1 MGNQSRHSAFDFDL
15 FVIGGGS
22 GGVRAARVAAA
33 HGARVALA
41 EEYRLG
47 GTCVIRGCV
56 PKKLM
61 VNAADFADGFRNAA
75 GFGWNSAEPTFDWTV
90 FRQAK
95 DREISRLEEVYRRNL
110 ASAGVEIFDERAVLA
125 DAHTV
130 ELAASGTRSATHILI
145 ATGGAAFVPDIPGAE
160 HAATSNDIFLLDA
173 LPDRVLVVGGGY
185 IACEFA
191 GILNGLGCR
200 VHQQYRGEQL
210 LRGFDNEVRSHVSA
224 SMAERGIRISLG
236 VSPESIVRS
245 AGGLEVTATDG
256 SATECD
262 LVLYATGRRPNTGA
276 LGLETTGVELGRGG
290 KVVVDRYSQSSVP
303 SIFAVGDVTDRINL
317 TPVAIREGAAFAETV
332 FGSNPTPVDHTNVPT
347 AVFTRPEIGTVGLTE
362 EDAAMRGP
370 ILVYSTSFRPLA
382 AAIAASPEKML
393 MKLVVERS
401 SHKVIGVHV
410 VGQGAGELIQVLG
423 IAVKLG
429 ATKED
434 FDRTVAVH
442 PTAAEE
448 LVTLKEPVRQT

>member
-1 MGNQSRHSAFDFDL
+1 MGHHSDRPGFDYDL

-22 GGVRAARVAAA
+22 GGVRAARMAAA
-33 HGARVALA
+33 TGVRVGIA

-75 GFGWNSAEPTFDWTV
+75 GFGWKAGQPSFDWKA

-95 DREISRLEEVYRRNL
+95 DREIARLEEVYRCNL
-110 ASAGVEIFDERAVLA
+110 VNAGVEIFDERAVLA
-125 DAHTV
+125 DAHAV
-130 ELAASGTRSATHILI
+130 ELSASGPRSAKHVLI
-145 ATGGAAFVPDIPGAE
+145 ATGGKAFVPDIPGAE
-160 HAATSNDIFLLDA
+160 HAATSNDIFLLEE
-173 LPDRVLVVGGGY
+173 LPERVLVVGGGY

-210 LRGFDNEVRSHVSA
+210 LRGFDNEVRDHVSA
-224 SMAERGIRISLG
+224 AMAERGIRISLG
-236 VSPESIVRS
+236 VSPVSIGR
-245 AGGLEVTATDG
+245 ADGGVEVASTDD
-256 SATECD
+256 SVSEFD
-262 LVLYATGRRPNTGA
+262 LVLYATGRRPNTGN
-276 LGLETTGVELGRGG
+276 LGLEKAGVELGQGG
-290 KVVVDRYSQSSVP
+290 RVVVDRYSQSSVP
-303 SIFAVGDVTDRINL
+303 SVFAVGDVTDRINL
-317 TPVAIREGAAFAETV
+317 TPVAIREGAAFAQTV
-332 FGSNPTPVDHTNVPT
+332 FGGNPTPVDHADVPT

-362 EDAAMRGP
+362 EEAASRVP

-382 AAIAASPEKML
+382 AAIAGSPEKML
-393 MKLVVERS
+393 MKLVVERDS
-401 SHKVIGVHV
+401 NRVIGVHV

-423 IAVKLG
+423 VAVKLG

-448 LVTLKEPVRQT
+448 LVTLTEPVRQT